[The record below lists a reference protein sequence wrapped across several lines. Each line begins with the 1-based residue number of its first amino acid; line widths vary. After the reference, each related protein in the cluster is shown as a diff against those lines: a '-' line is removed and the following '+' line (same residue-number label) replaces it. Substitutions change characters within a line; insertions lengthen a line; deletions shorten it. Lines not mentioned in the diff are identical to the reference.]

1 MTLSQ
6 LGDLGDLLG
15 GIAVI
20 VTLLFLALQIRKQ
33 TIEARL
39 NATRELA
46 RGLIA
51 QMNSVAEDAESV

>member
-1 MTLSQ
+1 LTLSQ